1 MDKNILFNI
10 VLGSMIVPTVAIL
23 SALGEARLDV
33 YVSMYTLEYFVAK
46 AVLRPRRRF
55 VDALGLLLLTAFSII
70 VGVRV
75 WEILQTGKN

>member
-46 AVLRPRRRF
+46 AVLRPRRRS
-55 VDALGLLLLTAFSII
+55 VDALGLLLLTAFLIT

-75 WEILQTGKN
+75 WEILQT

>member
-10 VLGSMIVPTVAIL
+10 VLGFMIVPTAVIL
-23 SALGEARLDV
+23 SSLGETRLDV

-55 VDALGLLLLTAFSII
+55 FDILGLTLFLIFSLI
-70 VGVRV
+70 VCFRI
-75 WEILQTGKN
+75 WEILQA

>member
-23 SALGEARLDV
+23 NALGEARLDV
-33 YVSMYTLEYFVAK
+33 YVSIYTLEYFVAK

-55 VDALGLLLLTAFSII
+55 FDVLGPLLLTVFSII

-75 WEILQTGKN
+75 WEILQT

>member
-10 VLGSMIVPTVAIL
+10 VLGTMIVSTVAVL
-23 SALGEARLDV
+23 SSLGEMRLDV

-55 VDALGLLLLTAFSII
+55 FDVLGLLLLTAFSII
-70 VGVRV
+70 VGIRV
-75 WEILQTGKN
+75 WEIIQT

>member
-75 WEILQTGKN
+75 WEILQT

>member
-55 VDALGLLLLTAFSII
+55 IDALGLLLLTAFLIT

-75 WEILQTGKN
+75 WEILQT

>member
-55 VDALGLLLLTAFSII
+55 FDVLGLLLLTVFSII
-70 VGVRV
+70 VGIRV
-75 WEILQTGKN
+75 WEILQT

>member
-55 VDALGLLLLTAFSII
+55 VDALGLLLLTAFLIT

-75 WEILQTGKN
+75 WEILQT

>member
-46 AVLRPRRRF
+46 AILRPRRRF
-55 VDALGLLLLTAFSII
+55 FDVLGLLLLTAFSII
-70 VGVRV
+70 VGIRV
-75 WEILQTGKN
+75 WEIIQT

>member
-1 MDKNILFNI
+1 
-10 VLGSMIVPTVAIL
+10 
-23 SALGEARLDV
+23 
-33 YVSMYTLEYFVAK
+33 MYTLEYFVAK

-75 WEILQTGKN
+75 WEILQT

>member
-55 VDALGLLLLTAFSII
+55 VDALGLLLLTAFSIT
-70 VGVRV
+70 VGIRV
-75 WEILQTGKN
+75 WEILQT

>member
-23 SALGEARLDV
+23 NALGEARLDV

-55 VDALGLLLLTAFSII
+55 FDVLGPLLLTVFSII

-75 WEILQTGKN
+75 WEILQT

>member
-55 VDALGLLLLTAFSII
+55 FDVLGLLLLTVFSII

-75 WEILQTGKN
+75 WEILQT

>member
-33 YVSMYTLEYFVAK
+33 YVSMYTLEYFVAR

-55 VDALGLLLLTAFSII
+55 FDVLGLLLLTVFSII
-70 VGVRV
+70 VGIRV
-75 WEILQTGKN
+75 WEILQT

>member
-1 MDKNILFNI
+1 MDRNILFNI

-55 VDALGLLLLTAFSII
+55 VDALGLLLLTAFLIT

-75 WEILQTGKN
+75 WEILQT

>member
-33 YVSMYTLEYFVAK
+33 YVSMYTLEYFVAR
-46 AVLRPRRRF
+46 AVLRPRRRLF
-55 VDALGLLLLTAFSII
+55 DVLGLLLLTVFSII
-70 VGVRV
+70 VGIRV
-75 WEILQTGKN
+75 WEILQT

>member
-55 VDALGLLLLTAFSII
+55 VDALGLLLLTAFLII

-75 WEILQTGKN
+75 WEILQT

>member
-1 MDKNILFNI
+1 MDKNILFNV

-75 WEILQTGKN
+75 WEILQT

>member
-10 VLGSMIVPTVAIL
+10 VLGSMIVSTVAIL

-75 WEILQTGKN
+75 WEILQT

>member
-10 VLGSMIVPTVAIL
+10 VVGSMIVSTVAIL

-75 WEILQTGKN
+75 WEILQT